1 MQSGY
6 KILWTNHALA
16 ELEKTIEY
24 LKINFSEKELKRLAH
39 KIEGITELI
48 SQNPNLFPHSDKE
61 GVY

>member
-1 MQSGY
+1 M
-6 KILWTNHALA
+6 WTNHALA